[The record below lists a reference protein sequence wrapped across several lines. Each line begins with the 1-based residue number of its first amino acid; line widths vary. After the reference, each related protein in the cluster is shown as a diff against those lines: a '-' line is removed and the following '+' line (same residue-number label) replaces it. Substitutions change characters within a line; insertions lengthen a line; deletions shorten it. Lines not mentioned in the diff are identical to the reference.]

1 MSKVKSQLSLIKKLI
16 ISLVL
21 ASVLLVSLVTPYA
34 QAQVGTWYHPTFGE
48 YATKVYDQTNPD
60 EIFGERYT
68 QAQVIWILHALKA
81 AFMPPEILLCIGTN
95 FASPTSISAC
105 LAGVISGIFQAF
117 GIGYVGETNLAQVI
131 NNTVSNN
138 PISGIG
144 YIQNKLSQFHLIPQ
158 AEAQGFGFSTLSP
171 IQEIWKAIRNIAYFL
186 LVIAFVAISFMVMFR
201 LKISPQTVIT
211 IQSAIPRMIFV
222 LLLITFSYAIAGF
235 VIDLSFVSVGLLAV
249 AADSV
254 SSLSAVE
261 LYTKL
266 IGGHPMITMFLI
278 VNTYITAYTI
288 IPLTVGVLSVTMAV
302 PALFIQGIIFLVII
316 AFFILIWLRILWTWI
331 KTFINIV
338 LLIVFGPIIILGGIF
353 PNTGGFGSWLRDL
366 VAQVAVFPG
375 IIAMFFLAH
384 FIFWSSFNATN
395 PGIFE
400 TIFTGLNTVNLLN
413 PYGIQSLGGSGTIHL
428 PGFDLGTGIN
438 FGFIVAIGILALV
451 PNIANIIQSL
461 ISKRP
466 FGYGS
471 AIGAAIMTGVGI
483 GAQPITYPYGLI
495 RGGYEKKIMGEIEAR
510 GWRGLFSAFG
520 RKPCL
525 SEDTLID
532 TPKGAIAVQHLKKGV
547 KIWTLNKS
555 GLRISVKIL
564 KAIITPVPK
573 THIITHLVIDDGR
586 ELFVSPGHPRSD
598 GYTIADLKVADVY
611 DGGHVTTADNIFY
624 QKDFT
629 YDILPAG
636 ETGLYWANGILV
648 GSTLSSIR
656 KTSIKQGLIN
666 SFQAFK

>member
-34 QAQVGTWYHPTFGE
+34 QAQVGTWYHPTCGE
-48 YATKVYDQTNPD
+48 FATKVYDQPNPD

-105 LAGVISGIFQAF
+105 LAGVISGIFQTF

-171 IQEIWKAIRNIAYFL
+171 IQEIWKAIRNIASFL

-384 FIFWSSFNATN
+384 
-395 PGIFE
+395 
-400 TIFTGLNTVNLLN
+400 
-413 PYGIQSLGGSGTIHL
+413 
-428 PGFDLGTGIN
+428 
-438 FGFIVAIGILALV
+438 
-451 PNIANIIQSL
+451 IIQSL

-495 RGGYEKKIMGEIEAR
+495 RGGYEKKIMCAIEAR

-624 QKDFT
+624 Q
-629 YDILPAG
+629 
-636 ETGLYWANGILV
+636 
-648 GSTLSSIR
+648 
-656 KTSIKQGLIN
+656 
-666 SFQAFK
+666 